1 MCGRFT
7 LTASGEELAEAFG
20 LDTTPSLAPRYNIA
34 PSQPVLVVRPTID
47 GHRRETASLAWGLGA
62 PAGASTRLLIN
73 ARAETAHRLPGFRDS
88 FRARRCLVPA
98 SGFFEWQRSTKP
110 RQPHYIRRR
119 DGRPLALAG
128 LWQPASPGAE
138 SGACLILTTEP
149 NDVVAPLHDR
159 MPVILA
165 DHDQACWL
173 AADAPDPATLS
184 RLFAPFPAALMTAYP
199 VSTAVNDVRNDDAT
213 CLEPARTLF
222 G

>member
-1 MCGRFT
+1 M
-7 LTASGEELAEAFG
+7 
-20 LDTTPSLAPRYNIA
+20 
-34 PSQPVLVVRPTID
+34 
-47 GHRRETASLAWGLGA
+47 
-62 PAGASTRLLIN
+62 
-73 ARAETAHRLPGFRDS
+73 
-88 FRARRCLVPA
+88 
-98 SGFFEWQRSTKP
+98 
-110 RQPHYIRRR
+110 
-119 DGRPLALAG
+119 
-128 LWQPASPGAE
+128 
-138 SGACLILTTEP
+138 ILTTEP